1 MGGVGWKSELR
12 SLMKTRNY
20 LCVVDLVG
28 EYKGLISWEVKNE
41 QLIFLVKIK
50 NKEIKVKN
58 NLYSK
63 HIVLKNEF

>member
-12 SLMKTRNY
+12 SLMKIRNY

-41 QLIFLVKIK
+41 LLIFLVKIK

-63 HIVLKNEF
+63 HIGLKNEF